1 MTMGDMNLVDTSP
14 MDGLYSGRV
23 LCAIVLA
30 LDIEDD
36 VLDSRTARRFF
47 AGESVNEHN
56 RNQIFDAFGQ
66 ALITRGLAPET
77 LDDLPED
84 LPMAAAVGISVMM
97 ACGKWDRLMAHLQG
111 RSGKITDVGEAG
123 TEFLRLVI
131 VDLALRLFA
140 LARLNLVALPKLEP
154 PIWVLENGIGNI
166 LRQHLRQAGLTRD
179 QLAARLEVSPT
190 SVDNWLDGR
199 NRPSAG
205 NVTPLAEELASTGGG
220 RGAGELQRELNRQF
234 SLASIAELL
243 ATSIGRDRVIEL
255 TARLAHFTRVL
266 SESPDLP
273 NLLGDNSSGVV
284 RNLLILGCAGG
295 SAPGLLAWLADRE
308 PDPGWRRD
316 VLAAAGPW
324 EPSFER
330 VSMMHIGPRSAAGL
344 AQDISDVPG
353 GTTQADHYVNEA
365 LRREASARMDLAA
378 VSPANEIGLELYL
391 ARLKGGI
398 DLRRSLAGRFPQSPL
413 AHYQLGSYLGMLGKN
428 FGDRNLIDEGI
439 LECKIATGLLPTW
452 DSPAV
457 EPGII
462 LANIGDGHAALR
474 ELDQAESILPRMT
487 PHLRFVKGYV
497 LTTLERYS
505 EALEYLKAVIEER
518 PDHAP
523 AYDSAAHCAFMSG
536 DKTNGLR
543 YAKVARLLGMPA
555 EYNAWGDSL
564 YSSLPRSE

>member
-1 MTMGDMNLVDTSP
+1 
-14 MDGLYSGRV
+14 MDGLYSGRI
-23 LCAIVLA
+23 LCAVVQA
-30 LDIEDD
+30 LDIEDE

-47 AGESVNEHN
+47 AGESVNEHS

-84 LPMAAAVGISVMM
+84 LPMATVVGMSVMM
-97 ACGKWDRLMAHLQG
+97 PCGRWDRLMAHIQG

-123 TEFLRLVI
+123 TQFLRLVI

-140 LARLNLVALPKLEP
+140 LARLNLAGLPMVEP
-154 PIWVLENGIGNI
+154 PTWVLENGIGKI
-166 LRQHLRQAGLTRD
+166 LRQHLLEAGLTRD

-199 NRPSAG
+199 IRPSAG

-234 SLASIAELL
+234 SLASIAESL

-255 TARLAHFTRVL
+255 TAKLADFTRVL
-266 SESPDLP
+266 SESEDLP
-273 NLLGDNSSGVV
+273 RLIGDDSRETV

-308 PDPGWRRD
+308 PDAGWRRD
-316 VLAAAGPW
+316 VLDAAGPW
-324 EPSFER
+324 EAAFER
-330 VSMMHIGPRSAAGL
+330 VSMLHIGLRSAAGL
-344 AQDISDVPG
+344 AQDISDVLA
-353 GTTQADHYVNEA
+353 GTTEADQYVNES
-365 LRREASARMDLAA
+365 LRREASAHMDLAA
-378 VSPANEIGLELYL
+378 VTPVNENDLELFHG
-391 ARLKGGI
+391 RLKANI
-398 DLRRSLAGRFPQSPL
+398 DLRRSLVKRFPQSPL
-413 AHYQLGSYLGMLGKN
+413 AHYQLGSFLGMLGKN
-428 FGDRNLIDEGI
+428 LGDRNLIDEGI
-439 LECKIATGLLPTW
+439 LECKIAAGLLPNW
-452 DSPAV
+452 DAPVV

-536 DKTNGLR
+536 DKTNGRR

-555 EYNAWGDSL
+555 EYNAWKDGL
-564 YSSLPRSE
+564 YSSRHKSE

>member
-1 MTMGDMNLVDTSP
+1 MNLVDTSP

-56 RNQIFDAFGQ
+56 RSQIFDAFGQ

-84 LPMAAAVGISVMM
+84 LPMATVVGMSVMM
-97 ACGKWDRLMAHLQG
+97 ACGRWDRLMAHLQG

-123 TEFLRLVI
+123 TQFLRLVI
-131 VDLALRLFA
+131 VDLALRLYA
-140 LARLNLVALPKLEP
+140 LARSNLAGLPMVEP
-154 PIWVLENGIGNI
+154 PTWVLENGIGKI
-166 LRQHLRQAGLTRD
+166 LRQHLREAGLTRD
-179 QLAARLEVSPT
+179 QLAARLEASPT
-190 SVDNWLDGR
+190 SVDNWLDGI

-205 NVTPLAEELASTGGG
+205 NVTALAEELASTGGG

-255 TARLAHFTRVL
+255 TAKLADFTRVL

-273 NLLGDNSSGVV
+273 SLLGDNSSGVV
-284 RNLLILGCAGG
+284 RNLLILGCDGG
-295 SAPGLLAWLADRE
+295 SAPGLLAWLADWE

-316 VLAAAGPW
+316 VLAAASPW
-324 EPSFER
+324 EPAFER

-378 VSPANEIGLELYL
+378 VSPANEIGLELFL
-391 ARLKGGI
+391 ARLMGGI

-413 AHYQLGSYLGMLGKN
+413 AHYNLGSYLGMLGKN
-428 FGDRNLIDEGI
+428 LGDRNLIDEGT

-452 DSPAV
+452 DAPAV

-474 ELDQAESILPRMT
+474 ELVQAESILPRMT

-523 AYDSAAHCAFMSG
+523 AYDNAAHCAFMSG
-536 DKTNGLR
+536 DKTNGRR

-555 EYNAWGDSL
+555 EYNAWKDGL
-564 YSSLPRSE
+564 YSSRPKRE